1 MTSRVFFL
9 IGAFGGFLSV
19 ALGAFAAHGLKSHLS
34 PEMLA
39 AFEAG
44 VRYQMYHSLALLVA
58 GYAARDSALRQFSY
72 AGWLFVAGIVLFSG
86 SLYALA
92 ATGITWLGAVTP
104 FGGLAFLAGWCL
116 LGYGFWKMKQTEEK
130 S

>member
-1 MTSRVFFL
+1 MMSGVFFL

-19 ALGAFAAHGLKSHLS
+19 ALGAFAAHGLKSNLS
-34 PEMLA
+34 PEMLG
-39 AFEAG
+39 AFETG
-44 VRYQMYHSLALLVA
+44 VRYQMYHSLALLVT

-72 AGWLFVAGIVLFSG
+72 AGCFFASGIVLFSG

-92 ATGITWLGAVTP
+92 TTGITRLGAVTP

-116 LGYGFWKMKQTEEK
+116 LGYGFWKSGRQR
-130 S
+130 